1 MWSCHQLPRMSRQPS
16 RLLLADL
23 RAIYA
28 FDEDFRALHRLN
40 PWNGIAQVDVP
51 GRRDTQ
57 QDWPASNRS
66 ISLEHWN
73 MRERSTVEVFITFLK
88 LACTS
93 FGGPIAHLARDRSD
107 DFRVGGAHQNHA
119 RPEFFDPSVRE

>member
-1 MWSCHQLPRMSRQPS
+1 MLEFEFMKDAQHARHWG
-16 RLLLADL
+16 
-23 RAIYA
+23 
-28 FDEDFRALHRLN
+28 HREL
-40 PWNGIAQVDVP
+40 
-51 GRRDTQ
+51 
-57 QDWPASNRS
+57 ASNRS

-73 MRERSTVEVFITFLK
+73 MRERSTVEVFITSLK